1 METRRFNLVDIL
13 WHRFCFVSFTAT
25 QCGIDEGLSV
35 LSIFPLRDE
44 GPIQFAHTFYV
55 QGGRSMMM
63 SIQFGMYLLLML
75 GIGYYAMRRTK
86 DNEDFIIG
94 ARSLG
99 PVTSAISAGASDM
112 SGWLLLGLPGA
123 VFAGGLVEGLWI
135 SLGLV
140 LGAYANWY
148 IVAPRLRA
156 MTEKLNAVTL
166 PTYLSNRFGDDT
178 KVLKTIS
185 AVVILFFFTLYVA
198 SGLKGGTLLF
208 AHSFGATEQTAL
220 LVTTLVVVSY
230 TFLGG
235 YMAVC
240 WTDLIQGLLML
251 AALAFCSLL
260 AFFAISG
267 SGVDIATVNPKAFS
281 FTTTWITGASLM
293 AWGFGYFGQPHI
305 LARFIGINSVGG
317 VAKARRVGMSWM
329 VVCLI
334 LSVLIGLAGIGF
346 NEVAPMAAVSG
357 PDGNKERIFLAMV
370 SALFHP
376 IFSGFILAAVLAAVM
391 STADSQL
398 LVLTSALTEDLPFFN
413 KYSDNQ
419 KAWISR
425 FGVVGFAL
433 IALIITATSGGTI
446 LSMVG
451 YAWGGFGAAFGPLVI
466 LSLTWRGITKYGALA
481 GMVVGAATIFIV
493 KNYIKIEGEYFY
505 ELLPGFILAFI
516 AIVVVSLVTQKP
528 SEETLIQFDE
538 VQESMRRREI
548 TQ

>member
-1 METRRFNLVDIL
+1 M
-13 WHRFCFVSFTAT
+13 
-25 QCGIDEGLSV
+25 G
-35 LSIFPLRDE
+35 
-44 GPIQFAHTFYV
+44 
-55 QGGRSMMM
+55 M
-63 SIQFGMYLLLML
+63 SIQFGLYLVVML
-75 GIGYYAMRRTK
+75 GIGYYSMRKTK
-86 DNEDFIIG
+86 NNEDFIIG
-94 ARSLG
+94 GRSLG

-123 VFAGGLVEGLWI
+123 VFAGGLVDGVWI
-135 SLGLV
+135 SLGLI
-140 LGAYANWY
+140 LGAYGNWY

-156 MTEKLNAVTL
+156 LTEKLHAVTM
-166 PTYLSNRFGDDT
+166 PTYLSNRFDDDSN
-178 KVLKTIS
+178 VLKTVS

-208 AHSFGATEQTAL
+208 AHSFGVTEQTSL
-220 LVTTLVVVSY
+220 IVTTVVVVSY

-251 AALAFCSLL
+251 TALVFCSLM
-260 AFFAISG
+260 AYFAISG
-267 SGVDIATVNPKAFS
+267 SGVDIAAVNPKAFQY
-281 FTTTWITGASLM
+281 TTTWLTGASLM

-305 LARFIGINSVGG
+305 LARFIGINSVEA
-317 VAKARRVGMSWM
+317 VPKARRVGMTWM
-329 VVCLI
+329 IVCLL
-334 LSVLIGLAGIGF
+334 LSVSIGLMGIGY
-346 NEVAPMAAVSG
+346 NEIAPMAGVSG

-376 IFSGFILAAVLAAVM
+376 IFAGFILAAVLAAVM

-413 KYSDNQ
+413 KFDDRQ

-433 IALIITATSGGTI
+433 IAVLITATSGGTI
-446 LSMVG
+446 LAMVG

-466 LSLTWRGITKYGALA
+466 LSLTWRGTTKYGALA
-481 GMVVGAATIFIV
+481 GMIVGAVTIFVV
-493 KNYIKIEGEYFY
+493 KNYVKIEGEYFY

-516 AIVVVSLVTQKP
+516 TIIVVSLITAKP
-528 SEETLIQFDE
+528 SEETLQKFDE
-538 VQESMRRREI
+538 SQP
-548 TQ
+548 

>member
-1 METRRFNLVDIL
+1 M
-13 WHRFCFVSFTAT
+13 
-25 QCGIDEGLSV
+25 GI
-35 LSIFPLRDE
+35 
-44 GPIQFAHTFYV
+44 
-55 QGGRSMMM
+55 
-63 SIQFGMYLLLML
+63 SIQFSLYLLLML
-75 GIGYYAMRRTK
+75 GIGYYSMRKTK
-86 DNEDFIIG
+86 NNDDFIIG
-94 ARSLG
+94 GRSLG

-112 SGWLLLGLPGA
+112 SSWLLLGLPGA
-123 VFAGGLVEGLWI
+123 VFAAGLVDGVWI

-148 IVAPRLRA
+148 VVAPRLRA
-156 MTEKLNAVTL
+156 YTEKLNAVTL
-166 PTYLSNRFGDDT
+166 PTYLSNRFDDT
-178 KVLKTIS
+178 SGVLKYVST
-185 AVVILFFFTLYVA
+185 AVILFFFTLYVA

-220 LVTTLVVVSY
+220 IITTLVVVSY

-251 AALAFCSLL
+251 CALVFCSMM

-267 SGVDIATVNPKAFS
+267 SGVDIAAVNPKAFH
-281 FTTTWITGASLM
+281 FTTTWLTGASLM

-305 LARFIGINSVGG
+305 LARFIGIRG
-317 VAKARRVGMSWM
+317 VEDVPKARRIGMSWM
-329 VVCLI
+329 IVCLV
-334 LSVLIGLAGIGF
+334 LSVSIGLIGIGY
-346 NEVAPMAAVSG
+346 NEIAPMAGVAG
-357 PDGNKERIFLAMV
+357 PDGNKERIFLALV

-376 IFSGFILAAVLAAVM
+376 VFAGFILAAVLAAVM

-398 LVLTSALTEDLPFFN
+398 LVLTSALTEDLPFFR
-413 KYSDNQ
+413 KFDDKQ

-446 LSMVG
+446 LAMVG
-451 YAWGGFGAAFGPLVI
+451 YAWGGFGAAFGPLII
-466 LSLTWRGITKYGALA
+466 LSLIWRGITKYGALA
-481 GMVVGAATIFIV
+481 GMIVGAVTIFVV

-516 AIVVVSLVTQKP
+516 AIILVSLITAKP
-528 SEETLIQFDE
+528 GEETLQKFDE
-538 VQESMRRREI
+538 SQ
-548 TQ
+548 T